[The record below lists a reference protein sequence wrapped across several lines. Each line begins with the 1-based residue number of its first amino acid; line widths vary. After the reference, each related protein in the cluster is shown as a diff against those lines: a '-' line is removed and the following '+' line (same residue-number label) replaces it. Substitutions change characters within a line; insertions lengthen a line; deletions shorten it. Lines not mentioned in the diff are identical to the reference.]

1 MLKYFAFSCSL
12 HALGFLLL
20 LLFLAPAAKQVS
32 ATYTIDFIGSEKV
45 IATTGQEAAAKA
57 APKTA
62 VAAPAP
68 AKEAIPQPETKQ
80 PAKKAYAAKA
90 EITEKPKTQTKKKVT
105 VEEPLAAPSILDEEP
120 APETAKDSSASSSAT
135 QSGNGSGQEGE
146 FAGGNIQTDFA
157 NFPYPW
163 YITQVRNSLWSEWEK
178 RRPAGEVLS
187 AMVSFAIARD
197 GKIKNLKV
205 ERSSGDDTFD
215 FAASSAVINAGPFA
229 PLPMYYEKDELTV
242 TVEFK
247 QEK

>member
-1 MLKYFAFSCSL
+1 MAKYFALSCGL

-20 LLFLAPAAKQVS
+20 LLAIAPAAKQVS
-32 ATYTIDFIGSEKV
+32 ATYTIDFIGSGKV
-45 IATTGQEAAAKA
+45 IATTGQEAAKPA

-68 AKEAIPQPETKQ
+68 AKEAIPQPETKT

-90 EITEKPKTQTKKKVT
+90 EITEKPKPQPKKQVA
-105 VEEPLAAPSILDEEP
+105 VEEPLAAPSVLDDEP
-120 APETAKDSSASSSAT
+120 APEPAKDASAAATGAGESSS
-135 QSGNGSGQEGE
+135 QEGE

-205 ERSSGDDTFD
+205 ERKSGDDTFD